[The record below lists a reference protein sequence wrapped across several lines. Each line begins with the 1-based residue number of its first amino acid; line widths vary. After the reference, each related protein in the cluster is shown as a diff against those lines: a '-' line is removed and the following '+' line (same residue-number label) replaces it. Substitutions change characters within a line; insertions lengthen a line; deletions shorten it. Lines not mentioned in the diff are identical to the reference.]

1 MFSSTELPLF
11 DQQSILNN
19 MVHTQGAE
27 FFTKYECYQ
36 VQIFFYK
43 KKYTIKQIDCS
54 TKIKIIYCYVMSIEL
69 AGGEDKFY
77 FDSFIQIEIPF
88 LKVSQ
93 S

>member
-1 MFSSTELPLF
+1 
-11 DQQSILNN
+11 

-36 VQIFFYK
+36 VQIFFMRND
-43 KKYTIKQIDCS
+43 TIKQTDCS
-54 TKIKIIYCYVMSIEL
+54 TKIKIIYFYVTSIEL

-77 FDSFIQIEIPF
+77 FNSFIQIEMPF
-88 LKVSQ
+88 LKVRQ